1 MSKIVAMIP
10 ARMGSKR
17 VENKNT
23 RHLGGIPLIS
33 HVIKAT
39 KEANCFDEIYV
50 NSESEILGDLA
61 LEGGVSF
68 YKRPPHLSSDTATND
83 DFTHDFL
90 TNIKCD
96 YLIQILPTSPFI
108 TTREIKDFT
117 QVMRDNDIDTLI
129 SVKDTQ
135 IECIYEG
142 RPINFNPQKPT
153 PPSQELEPVQAYAC
167 ALMGWKTSNFLY
179 NMKDLGCAYHGGK
192 GCVKFFTVKG
202 FSEIDIDNEEDFLVA
217 EAIYSYLN
225 EKKN

>member
-50 NSESEILGDLA
+50 NSESDILGDLA

-83 DFTHDFL
+83 DFT
-90 TNIKCD
+90 
-96 YLIQILPTSPFI
+96 
-108 TTREIKDFT
+108 
-117 QVMRDNDIDTLI
+117 QVMRSNDIDTLI
-129 SVKDTQ
+129 SVKDAQ
-135 IECIYEG
+135 IECVYEG

-153 PPSQELEPVQAYAC
+153 PPSQDLAPVQAYAC

-192 GCVKFFTVKG
+192 GRVKFFTVKG

>member
-1 MSKIVAMIP
+1 MV
-10 ARMGSKR
+10 
-17 VENKNT
+17 
-23 RHLGGIPLIS
+23 
-33 HVIKAT
+33 
-39 KEANCFDEIYV
+39 
-50 NSESEILGDLA
+50 
-61 LEGGVSF
+61 
-68 YKRPPHLSSDTATND
+68 

-96 YLIQILPTSPFI
+96 YLIQIIPTSPFI

-117 QVMRDNDIDTLI
+117 QVMRYNDIDTLI
-129 SVKDTQ
+129 SVKDAQ
-135 IECIYEG
+135 IECVYEG

-153 PPSQELEPVQAYAC
+153 PPSQDLEPVQAYAC

-179 NMKDLGCAYHGGK
+179 NMIDLGCAYHGGK
-192 GCVKFFTVKG
+192 GRVKFFTVKG